1 VDALDAKLLVQP
13 PMQMFNAYK
22 AELAKI
28 DPGLVA

>member
-1 VDALDAKLLVQP
+1 VQP

-22 AELAKI
+22 AELAQI